1 MPSCRTNARRRR
13 GGVPAGGPPPLI
25 RFRPIPRPGVPAR
38 AGPRAHAH
46 FTARPAGGRRHGAA
60 APPAPPAPRQIP
72 DEHDRLRPGHE
83 DLRTE
88 GEELQNRLEARE
100 DRVDALEEQLA
111 RRSQIEEKVDVLAK
125 RVEESQLTYAEK
137 RQRMIDRASLAERL
151 RWRVTGVPVD
161 EYDDE

>member
-1 MPSCRTNARRRR
+1 MKKVS
-13 GGVPAGGPPPLI
+13 VSLEPAHVDRLDE
-25 RFRPIPRPGVPAR
+25 RQE
-38 AGPRAHAH
+38 AGEATSRS
-46 FTARPAGGRRHGAA
+46 AA
-60 APPAPPAPRQIP
+60 LRQIL
-72 DEHDRLRPGHE
+72 DEYDRLRTE
-83 DLRTE
+83 YEELRTE
-88 GEELQNRLEARE
+88 CEELQNRLEARE